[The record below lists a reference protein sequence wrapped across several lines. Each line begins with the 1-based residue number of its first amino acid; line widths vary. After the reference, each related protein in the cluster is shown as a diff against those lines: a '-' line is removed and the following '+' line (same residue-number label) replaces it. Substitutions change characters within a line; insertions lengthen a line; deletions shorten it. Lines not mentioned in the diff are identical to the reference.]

1 MAYIGTLQY
10 DSLDFQR
17 ITLDEV
23 IIMDVYYDSNQ
34 HYWVGFPKVDDG
46 NDSDESL
53 IIENANIP
61 IYDRKS
67 GGSVRFLDSKW
78 IKEHCQ
84 NKVIVQLKNNVNRA
98 LVIPD
103 YVRKGILQN
112 MTYSQNSH
120 CTHIYKFTCKKIGTK
135 VL

>member
-1 MAYIGTLQY
+1 MAHIYTVKY

-17 ITLDEV
+17 NISDEV
-23 IIMDVYYDSNQ
+23 TNLDVYDESKHY
-34 HYWVGFPKVDDG
+34 YWVGFPKEDG

-53 IIENANIP
+53 IIENANTP

-67 GGSVRFLDSKW
+67 EGSVRFLDPRW

-84 NKVIVQLKNNVNRA
+84 NKFIVQLKNNVNRA

-103 YVRKGILQN
+103 YVKQGIQQN
-112 MTYSQNSH
+112 MIH
-120 CTHIYKFTCKKIGTK
+120 
-135 VL
+135 L